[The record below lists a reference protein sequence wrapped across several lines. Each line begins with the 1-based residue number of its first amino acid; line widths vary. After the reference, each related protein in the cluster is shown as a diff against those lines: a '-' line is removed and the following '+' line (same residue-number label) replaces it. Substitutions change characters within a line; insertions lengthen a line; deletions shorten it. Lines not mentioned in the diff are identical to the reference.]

1 MMNVKVLHERPPVIR
16 MGSVRSSIPIDKAA
30 PKVASQPK
38 ASSQPKV
45 ASPKGASQHKAASPP
60 KGTQTKCSPSPPQQQ
75 QKPQQQKPQ
84 QQKSPQHKIPFNS
97 NVCFLC
103 GKAGHYGNQSS
114 CHAANKVRKAHFN

>member
-1 MMNVKVLHERPPVIR
+1 MMNVKVLHEKPQVIR

-30 PKVASQPK
+30 PKVASL
-38 ASSQPKV
+38 PKV
-45 ASPKGASQHKAASPP
+45 AQTKGAL
-60 KGTQTKCSPSPPQQQ
+60 TKCSPPP
-75 QKPQQQKPQ
+75 PQKPQ

-114 CHAANKVRKAHFN
+114 CNAANKVRKGYY